1 MLLISNNNIVIIQ
14 RTSGTVIVSPLKR
27 KKTSYLN
34 QVSGY
39 NDRGT
44 IAIRDTAS
52 KGQTTVA
59 NRDTGSQYKALP

>member
-1 MLLISNNNIVIIQ
+1 M
-14 RTSGTVIVSPLKR
+14 TVSLLKR
-27 KKTSYLN
+27 KETSYLN
-34 QVSGY
+34 QVSDY

-59 NRDTGSQYKALP
+59 NRDTGSQDKALP

>member
-1 MLLISNNNIVIIQ
+1 MQKLPSANM
-14 RTSGTVIVSPLKR
+14 SGQQGQVTVSQLKR
-27 KKTSYLN
+27 KENSYLN
-34 QVSGY
+34 QVSDY

>member
-1 MLLISNNNIVIIQ
+1 MGQ
-14 RTSGTVIVSPLKR
+14 RGQVSVSLLKR

-44 IAIRDTAS
+44 
-52 KGQTTVA
+52 VA
-59 NRDTGSQYKALP
+59 NRDCAHVFNI